1 MYAPTASAPCTVT
14 TPAGETTTSVEY
26 VDDVSVK
33 VTGPPSEPD
42 VAIVVVYVGELV
54 VATVPVVVAALSV
67 PLVTKSV

>member
-1 MYAPTASAPCTVT
+1 MTAPSLELIGFTKRFGAMA
-14 TPAGETTTSVEY
+14 AL
-26 VDDVSVK
+26 DDVSVK